1 MKEARMPAT
10 SEALESHLCGR
21 WARGDGIETRLCDPV
36 TGAEL
41 ASVSAKGLDLESA
54 LAFARRHGQGG
65 LRSLSYAERGKLVG
79 AVADVL
85 LANRAR
91 YEEIAIANSGNT
103 KTDAAIDIDGGI
115 GTLKYY
121 ARLAAGLGEARM
133 LLDEKPV
140 RLAKAE
146 NYQAIHVMV
155 PRRGVAVHINAFNFP
170 SWGLWEK
177 AAVALIAGVP
187 VLAKPASATALLAHA
202 MVRDVIAAKVL
213 PDGALS
219 ILCGG
224 AGSLLAALTSD
235 DVVAFT
241 GSADTAAR
249 VRGHGNVVGRSVPVN
264 IEADSIN
271 AALLAPGCAPGSA
284 AWDAFLRE
292 VVREMTVKA
301 GQKCTA
307 IRRIFVPF
315 DAADAIADALAE
327 KLKGTKVGDPRAAD
341 TRMGPVV
348 TRAQQAAA
356 FEGIR
361 RLAAEASLVCGGAQ
375 APPLDGIDGE
385 RSAFV
390 APTLLRAG
398 DAGNAR
404 AVHEVEVFGPVA
416 TLVPYRDETEACLLI
431 ARGGGSLVA
440 SLYADERDFLL
451 RMVSEIG
458 PGHGRI
464 LAVDPAIAAAHSG
477 HGIVMPQCNHGGP
490 GRAGAGEEL
499 GGAYGLRFYHQRL
512 AVQGSSDLLADLQA
526 KAASLH

>member
-1 MKEARMPAT
+1 MPAMP
-10 SEALESHLCGR
+10 EALASYLSGR
-21 WARGDGIETRLCDPV
+21 WVRGDGVETRLCDPV
-36 TGAEL
+36 KGDEL
-41 ASVSAKGLDLESA
+41 ATVSARGLDLEGA
-54 LAFARRHGQGG
+54 LAFARRSGQGA
-65 LRSLSYAERGKLVG
+65 LRNMNYAQRAKLVG
-79 AVADVL
+79 AAADVL
-85 LANRAR
+85 SSNRAR

-103 KTDAAIDIDGGI
+103 KMDAVIDIDGGI

-121 ARLAAGLGEARM
+121 ARLGAGLGDARM

-177 AAVALIAGVP
+177 AAVSLIAGVP

-202 MVRDVIAAKVL
+202 MVKDVIAAKVL
-213 PDGALS
+213 PEGALS
-219 ILCGG
+219 LLCGG
-224 AGSLLAALTSD
+224 AGNLLAALTSD
-235 DVVAFT
+235 DVIAFT
-241 GSADTAAR
+241 GSADTAVR
-249 VRGHGNVVGRSVPVN
+249 VRGHANVVAKSVPVN

-271 AALLAPGCAPGSA
+271 AALLAPGSSPGSA
-284 AWDAFLRE
+284 AHDGFLRE

-307 IRRIFVPF
+307 IRRIFVPL
-315 DAADAIADALAE
+315 DQADAITDALAA
-327 KLKGTKVGDPRAAD
+327 KLKATKVGDPRETD
-341 TRMGPVV
+341 TRMGPLV

-361 RLAAEASLVCGGAQ
+361 RLASEASILCGGAD
-375 APPLDGIDGE
+375 APRLDGIDPKK
-385 RSAFV
+385 SAFV
-390 APTLLRAG
+390 APTLLRAK
-398 DAGNAR
+398 DAGS
-404 AVHEVEVFGPVA
+404 AVHEVEVFGPAA
-416 TLVPYRDETEACLLI
+416 TIVPYHDEADACALV

-440 SLYADERDFLL
+440 SIYADDKDFLL

-464 LAVDPAIAAAHSG
+464 LAVDPAIATAHSG

-512 AVQGSSDLLADLQA
+512 AVQGSSDLLAGLQA